1 MELKDLEPLL
11 NAVKDIQLNFEQA
24 NQMKMVYENI
34 PDYEN
39 KLENCKEKSILKTF
53 YEQLLDALRDPFNE
67 DK

>member
-39 KLENCKEKSILKTF
+39 KLENCKE
-53 YEQLLDALRDPFNE
+53 
-67 DK
+67 